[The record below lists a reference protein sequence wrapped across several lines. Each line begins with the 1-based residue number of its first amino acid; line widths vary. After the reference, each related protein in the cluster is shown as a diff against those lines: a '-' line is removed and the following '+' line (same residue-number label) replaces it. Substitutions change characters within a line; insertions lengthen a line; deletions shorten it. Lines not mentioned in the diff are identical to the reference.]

1 MEIWENR
8 SLEDMEGEVWKDIK
22 GYEGLYQVS
31 NMGRVK
37 SLERFVNSPMLK
49 DGRKKIES
57 KILKQFNNQ
66 QGYLKVHLYKES
78 ISKQLLVHRL
88 VAIAYIDNP
97 INKPTVDHLNT
108 IRNDNR
114 VCNLKWATF
123 SEQSKENPITN
134 RKIREAIARN
144 NCANINKAIKSNEK
158 KVRCITTGETFN
170 SLKEA
175 SEYYNIDGSHIC
187 CCCKGK
193 RKTSGKLNGQKL
205 KWEYID

>member
-1 MEIWENR
+1 MEIWENL

-66 QGYLKVHLYKES
+66 QGYLKVQLYKES
-78 ISKQLLVHRL
+78 ISKYSFVHRL
-88 VAIAYIDNP
+88 VATAYIDNP

-114 VCNLKWATF
+114 VCNLKWATQ
-123 SEQSKENPITN
+123 SEQAKENPITN
-134 RKIREAIARN
+134 RKIREAQ
-144 NCANINKAIKSNEK
+144 KG
-158 KVRCITTGETFN
+158 VFVQTDYTGRC
-170 SLKEA
+170 LLW
-175 SEYYNIDGSHIC
+175 H
-187 CCCKGK
+187 
-193 RKTSGKLNGQKL
+193 
-205 KWEYID
+205 